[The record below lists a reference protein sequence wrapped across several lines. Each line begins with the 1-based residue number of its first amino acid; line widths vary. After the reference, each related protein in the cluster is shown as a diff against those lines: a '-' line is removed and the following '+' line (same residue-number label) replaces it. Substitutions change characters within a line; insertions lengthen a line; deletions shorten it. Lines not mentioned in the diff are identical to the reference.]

1 MRLAVSNIG
10 WTEAHDAT
18 IAGRLRDAGAD
29 ALEVAPGRV
38 FADPITATLADAE
51 ARGEAL
57 AAAGLPVVSMQ
68 SLLYGRP
75 ELTLFG
81 SQADREALLAHLG
94 HIMALAGRLGCAPL
108 VFGSPR
114 NRQRGGRSFAQ
125 ATAEAVPILRRIG
138 DIAAATGTVFCLEA
152 NASDYGC
159 DFMTVLAEA
168 TAVAD
173 ATGHPGIG
181 QVVDT
186 GNMMM
191 EGEAPAAAAAAI
203 EHVRHVHVSAQ
214 QLGPVAPHRAFIA
227 DVVGTLAG
235 AGYAGGVTLE
245 MRAPG
250 PEAADPLAD
259 LLRGVEA
266 VRGVLDGLGG

>member
-1 MRLAVSNIG
+1 MKLAVSNIG
-10 WTEAHDAT
+10 WTEAHDGT

-29 ALEVAPGRV
+29 ALEVAPGRL
-38 FADPITATLADAE
+38 FADPLAATLADAE
-51 ARGEAL
+51 AKREEF
-57 AAAGLPVVSMQ
+57 AAAGLPAVSMQ

-81 SQADREALLAHLG
+81 SPEDREALLAHLE
-94 HIMALAGRLGCAPL
+94 HIMALAGRLGCGPL

-114 NRQRGGRSFAQ
+114 NRQRGGRSFEE
-125 ATAEAVPILRRIG
+125 ATAEALPVLRRIG

-152 NASDYGC
+152 NAAAYGC

-173 ATGHPGIG
+173 ATAHPGVG
-181 QVVDT
+181 QVIDT

-191 EGEAPAAAAAAI
+191 EGEAPAAAVAAI
-203 EHVRHVHVSAQ
+203 AHVRHVHVSAP

-227 DVVGTLAG
+227 EVVGALAD
-235 AGYAGGVTLE
+235 AGYDGAVTLE

-259 LLRGVEA
+259 LLRGVET
-266 VRGVLDGLGG
+266 VRSVLDGLGG